1 MIRKKSWTQYTLF
14 TCWRT
19 KRSYIIATRAL
30 SFFFIESEELVW
42 PRPVSTRASTG
53 MSINLYGLL
62 KPVLGLLG
70 LVLWPPE
77 CIQESWP
84 SRRRTIEWRFG
95 WLYSSPSPWE
105 RTTGL
110 GLQWKRRYACSL
122 ISCPH
127 PKYLVLP
134 YTLRKFQATPDLI
147 WESLFY
153 IFERWLV
160 TPWISWITAKIFG
173 LTLEP
178 SMYGLGPKNLE

>member
-1 MIRKKSWTQYTLF
+1 
-14 TCWRT
+14 
-19 KRSYIIATRAL
+19 
-30 SFFFIESEELVW
+30 
-42 PRPVSTRASTG
+42 

-105 RTTGL
+105 DDTPWTTV
-110 GLQWKRRYACSL
+110 KRRCACSL

-147 WESLFY
+147 WGSLETGMTINGNTPIYYYYLGKLAIVSHGFKPFAGIY
-153 IFERWLV
+153 CEARSNNGQRTASSAETQCGSIWFRWSCCRWWVLS
-160 TPWISWITAKIFG
+160 PSWKM
-173 LTLEP
+173 L
-178 SMYGLGPKNLE
+178 